1 MHPQFFFVTTAVAI
15 GTFLVWPVQV
25 KTHRLKYG
33 SIFQPGEGELI
44 RTKTKTTGRVES
56 KQDGSWIITKTK
68 FPATKRGPTI
78 SAHRYSSVFFQNKR
92 QQETGKNEPSDA
104 SSCRGR
110 AYVRGRKENKRRPS
124 FMTEVCGLV
133 NRWTPRG

>member
-1 MHPQFFFVTTAVAI
+1 MMHPQFFFVTTAVTI

-78 SAHRYSSVFFQNKR
+78 SAHRYSSVFFFKTKGNRKPARTSR
-92 QQETGKNEPSDA
+92 QMLHPAAG
-104 SSCRGR
+104 GR
-110 AYVRGRKENKRRPS
+110 TYGEGRKTSGGP
-124 FMTEVCGLV
+124 VL
-133 NRWTPRG
+133 